1 MKHHTNASYC
11 QLLILL
17 TYIVPMLDELV
28 GDQFVLGAIE
38 ASTDGRGNATHAIDV
53 ELLGLGW
60 SFRLRV
66 ETGNA
71 NRYFVAFGDLLP
83 GEGVSEFAPQLD
95 ATSGMLLSEQAR
107 SFTLALQAALKAGM
121 RAALEETRSQ
131 VEVLAKLDLS

>member
-1 MKHHTNASYC
+1 MTPVNASYH
-11 QLLILL
+11 QLTVLL
-17 TYIVPMLDELV
+17 SCVVPMLDELV
-28 GDQFVLGAIE
+28 GNQFVLGAIE
-38 ASTDGRGNATHAIDV
+38 ASTDGRGNPTHTVEV

-107 SFTLALQAALKAGM
+107 SFALALQAALKDGM
-121 RAALEETRSQ
+121 RAALEEARFQ
-131 VEVLAKLDLS
+131 AEVLAKLDLS

>member
-17 TYIVPMLDELV
+17 THIVPMLDGLV

-38 ASTDGRGNATHAIDV
+38 ADTDGRGNPTHTVEI

-71 NRYFVAFGDLLP
+71 NRYFAAFGDLLP

-95 ATSGMLLSEQAR
+95 ATSGVLLSEQAR
-107 SFTLALQAALKAGM
+107 SFALALQAALKDGM
-121 RAALEETRSQ
+121 RAALEEARSQ